1 MALLADWL
9 VHFKYTEEEEAAK
22 MQHCEEVNQSINHV
36 CRDSTVLD
44 PQEVEVVLME
54 AKLPAPPLIHE
65 VLLRQTRL
73 RGGVDR
79 RRAPLPALQQPDRVH
94 RGVPAGGL
102 PQKTPVVF
110 GKLKSTSL

>member
-1 MALLADWL
+1 VALLADWL

-54 AKLPAPPLIHE
+54 AKLLAPPPSSTKCCCDRLDFVEELTGGGHLFLHSNNLTECIE
-65 VLLRQTRL
+65 VCLLEVSPRRL
-73 RGGVDR
+73 LWCS
-79 RRAPLPALQQPDRVH
+79 A
-94 RGVPAGGL
+94 
-102 PQKTPVVF
+102 
-110 GKLKSTSL
+110 S